1 MLLLEL
7 SLGVGCLDVFLSK
20 VRQLNKIDLKFGD
33 CFFFWQFNYSAGN
46 KKFDGGLRNSPNQ
59 PVNNAAAAVA
69 NWGLVGSD
77 LIMLHEFW
85 NLMLIMMDMP

>member
-7 SLGVGCLDVFLSK
+7 SLGVGCLNVFLSK
-20 VRQLNKIDLKFGD
+20 VRQLNKIDFKFGD
-33 CFFFWQFNYSAGN
+33 CFLSTIQLFFGN

-69 NWGLVGSD
+69 NWALVGSD
-77 LIMLHEFW
+77 LIMLYEF
-85 NLMLIMMDMP
+85 